1 MRSPLVHGI
10 LYVAFFVSGA
20 SALVYQVVWSKYLT
34 LFVGGTSFAHTIVLA
49 TFMGGLAFGNWAFGR
64 LSDRAGLD
72 KLLLYALLETGV
84 GLLCLTFPTLFV
96 WLSEIYLAVGSR
108 TGLTSPLN
116 PFLKTGLAVASMFLP
131 CALMGGTLPVLV
143 KYAVESLAGL
153 GARLSWLY
161 FINTAGA
168 VVGCALGGFY
178 VIEHLGLEFGMVGT
192 SLLNLGI
199 GGGCYLLYKQARGT
213 SATAPS
219 APADAEAGA
228 ETYSGTQARTA
239 FWCIAVAGALSMLY
253 ELAWVRILVLSIGGT
268 VHSFSTMLIGFIAGI
283 AGGAALAGWLL
294 RRGRNALALFGLCE
308 LGIAGAVL
316 LPLSRYEA
324 LPYAFYRLSSA
335 VARTPDT
342 YPLHL
347 LLAVAWAGIVML
359 VPTTLMGAAL
369 PLASRVCID
378 QFRTLGRKVGS
389 VFSANTLGNVAGAA
403 VTGFVLLPRLGLERT
418 LIGGSLLSG
427 LLAVIILWA
436 WRPRGRGSAWRAL
449 VDAVRPGSAAEG
461 PSLWPFVLAGMI
473 LVGAFRLWSYP
484 SWDARLMQF
493 GLYRWERKYD
503 FASWGAFAASRA
515 GARVLYARDG
525 AHASVMVESVTVP
538 TGPPDLVLRI
548 NGKPDATSV
557 TDLPSQLLVG
567 HIGMFLHPHPQRVMV
582 VGLGSGATVGAVLRH
597 PGVSVDVAEISPE
610 VVEAAAWFEGINDG
624 ALRNP
629 RFRLFPLDAREF
641 LLLRPNRY
649 DVIVSEPTN
658 VWIPGVAALFT
669 KDFYTVVRSR
679 LEPGGLFA
687 QWLQLYSSDPRIV
700 ASVVRSLAEVF
711 PFVSAW
717 IVSDADLI
725 LLAGR
730 ERPTFEPRAFGER
743 VRQVRAGSGYS
754 SPNGMVALLDDPL
767 VILASQLATDQAL
780 RLRWPPGSAPALHDL
795 FPSME
800 FAAARAQFQ
809 GVTYG
814 VENDLDERLHR
825 TAHERLFLEEYLSR
839 FPLDEPEQARIISSF
854 SQLSF
859 GYARLARSLA
869 ANAILE
875 GREDPGQ
882 VEPLADEVVAK
893 AYLARALAAEL
904 DRPPSAGRGQLCSDY
919 LRVAAEA
926 LRGAASVLATPAT
939 RDLESR
945 VDACAV
951 EFPGRAEELHLE
963 LFQGLAAA
971 GATGPALLRL
981 RALDTAGVLD
991 RLAGRERARLF
1002 LLGAKL
1008 EFQAGRLEQAR
1019 RLAERADRSDHG
1031 NPEASRL
1038 LSALGSL

>member
-1 MRSPLVHGI
+1 MRSSLVHSI

-64 LSDRAGLD
+64 LSDRAGMD

-96 WLSEIYLAVGSR
+96 WLSDIYLAVGSR

-116 PFLKTGLAVASMFLP
+116 PFLKTGLTVASMFVP

-192 SLLNLGI
+192 SLLNIGI
-199 GGGCYLLYKQARGT
+199 GGVCYLLYKQARGP
-213 SATAPS
+213 SATAPP
-219 APADAEAGA
+219 APSPPEAG
-228 ETYSGTQARTA
+228 EVYSGIQARTA

-283 AGGAALAGWLL
+283 ALGAALAGWLL
-294 RRGRNALALFGLCE
+294 RKGRNALALFGLCE

-316 LPLSRYEA
+316 IPLSRYQA

-342 YPLHL
+342 YPLYL
-347 LLAVAWAGIVML
+347 LLAVVWAGIVML
-359 VPTTLMGAAL
+359 VPATLMGAAL
-369 PLASRVCID
+369 PLATRVCID
-378 QFRTLGRKVGS
+378 QFQTLGRKVGS

-403 VTGFVLLPRLGLERT
+403 VTGFLLLPRLGLERT
-418 LIGGSLLSG
+418 LIVGSLLSG

-436 WRPRGRGSAWRAL
+436 WRPGGRGSPWRAL
-449 VDAVRPGSAAEG
+449 VEAARPGSAPDG
-461 PSLWPFVLAGMI
+461 PSLWPLVLAGMI
-473 LVGAFRLWSYP
+473 LLGAFRLWSYP

-503 FASWGAFAASRA
+503 FPSWEAFTASRA

-525 AHASVMVESVTVP
+525 AHASVTVESVSVP
-538 TGPPDLVLRI
+538 AGPPDLVLRI

-610 VVEAAAWFEGINDG
+610 VVEAAARFERINDG

-629 RFRLFPLDAREF
+629 RFHLFPLDAREF
-641 LLLRPNRY
+641 LLLQRNRY

-658 VWIPGVAALFT
+658 VWIPGVASLFT
-669 KDFYTVVRSR
+669 KDFYTVVRAR

-687 QWLQLYSSDPRIV
+687 QWLQLYSGDPRIV
-700 ASVVRSLAEVF
+700 ATVVRSLTEVF

-730 ERPTFEPRAFGER
+730 ERPPFEPRAFGER
-743 VRQVRAGSGYS
+743 VKQVRAGSGFS

-780 RLRWPPGSAPALHDL
+780 RLRWPAGSAPALHDL

-809 GVTYG
+809 GVTYA

-839 FPLDEPEQARIISSF
+839 FPLDEPEEARIITSF
-854 SQLSF
+854 SQLSL
-859 GYARLARSLA
+859 GYAHLARSLA

-882 VEPLADEVVAK
+882 VLPLADEVVAK
-893 AYLARALAAEL
+893 AYLTRALAAEL
-904 DRPPSAGRGQLCSDY
+904 DRPSSAGRGKLCADY
-919 LRVAAEA
+919 LRVATEA
-926 LRGAASVLATPAT
+926 LRGAASVLVPPPT
-939 RDLESR
+939 RDLEAR
-945 VDACAV
+945 IDACAI

-963 LFQGLAAA
+963 LFEGLAAA
-971 GATGPALLRL
+971 GATAPALVRL
-981 RALDTAGVLD
+981 KTLDTEGVLD
-991 RLAGRERARLF
+991 RLGGRERARLL

-1008 EFQAGRLEQAR
+1008 EVQAGRLDQAR
-1019 RLAERADRSDHG
+1019 RLAERADRSDRG

>member
-1 MRSPLVHGI
+1 MPSPLVHGI

-64 LSDRAGLD
+64 LSDRAGTD

-84 GLLCLTFPTLFV
+84 GLLCLTFPSFFGL
-96 WLSEIYLAVGSR
+96 LSEIYLAVGSR
-108 TGLTSPLN
+108 TGVLSPLN

-143 KYAVESLAGL
+143 KFAVESLAGL
-153 GARLSWLY
+153 GVRLSWLY

-168 VVGCALGGFY
+168 VVGCGLGGFY

-199 GGGCYLLYKQARGT
+199 GGVCYVLYKRARGS
-213 SATAPS
+213 SATAPPTPS
-219 APADAEAGA
+219 HPEAGTEA
-228 ETYSGTQARTA
+228 YSGAQARTA

-283 AGGAALAGWLL
+283 ALGAALAGWLL
-294 RRGRNALALFGLCE
+294 REGRNALALFGLCE

-316 LPLSRYEA
+316 IPLSHYEA
-324 LPYAFYRLSSA
+324 LPFAFYRLSSA

-342 YPLHL
+342 YPVYL
-347 LLAVAWAGIVML
+347 LLAVVWAGMVML

-369 PLASRVCID
+369 PLATRVCID
-378 QFRTLGRKVGS
+378 QFGTLGRKVGS

-403 VTGFVLLPRLGLERT
+403 VTGFLLLPRLGLERT
-418 LIGGSLLSG
+418 LIVGSILSG

-436 WRPRGRGSAWRAL
+436 WRPQGRGSAWRAL
-449 VDAVRPGSAAEG
+449 VDAVRPGSARVG
-461 PSLWPFVLAGMI
+461 PSLWPLALAG
-473 LVGAFRLWSYP
+473 VGLMAAFRLWSYP

-503 FASWGAFAASRA
+503 FPSWEAFVASRA

-525 AHASVMVESVTVP
+525 AHASVTVESVSVP
-538 TGPPDLVLRI
+538 AGPPDLVLRI

-567 HIGMFLHPHPQRVMV
+567 HIGMFLHPRPQRVMV

-597 PGVSVDVAEISPE
+597 PGASVDVAEISPE
-610 VVEAAAWFEGINDG
+610 VVEAAGWFERINDG
-624 ALRNP
+624 VLRNP

-641 LLLRPNRY
+641 LLLQRNRY

-658 VWIPGVAALFT
+658 VWIPGVASLFT
-669 KDFYTVVRSR
+669 RDFYTVVRSR

-687 QWLQLYSSDPRIV
+687 QWLQLYSGDPRIV
-700 ASVVRSLAEVF
+700 AAVVRSLGEVF

-717 IVSDADLI
+717 IVNDADLI

-730 ERPTFEPRAFGER
+730 ERPPFEPREFGER
-743 VRQVRAGSGYS
+743 VRRVRPGSGFS
-754 SPNGMVALLDDPL
+754 SPNAMVGLLDDPL
-767 VILASQLATDQAL
+767 VILAGQLATDQAL
-780 RLRWPPGSAPALHDL
+780 RLRWPAGSAPALRDL

-809 GVTYG
+809 GVTYA

-839 FPLDEPEQARIISSF
+839 FPLDEPEQARIITSF
-854 SQLSF
+854 SQLSL

-882 VEPLADEVVAK
+882 VLPLADEVVAK
-893 AYLARALAAEL
+893 AYLARTLAAEL
-904 DRPPSAGRGQLCSDY
+904 DRAPSAGRGKLCTDY
-919 LRVAAEA
+919 LRVATDA
-926 LRGAASVLATPAT
+926 LRGSASVLAVPPT
-939 RDLESR
+939 RELEAR
-945 VDACAV
+945 IDACAV
-951 EFPGRAEELHLE
+951 ELPKRAEELRLD

-981 RALDTAGVLD
+981 KALDTDGVLE
-991 RLAGRERARLF
+991 RLEGRERARIL

-1008 EFQAGRLEQAR
+1008 EVQAGRLEPAR
-1019 RLAERADRSDHG
+1019 RLAERATRSDRA
-1031 NPEASRL
+1031 NLEASRF